1 MHLTF
6 DTIPKGYTFRFPE
19 NTMKATE
26 KIVSDGRVDDAFIG
40 QSDND
45 EAFISDLTDARISS
59 FLKDESSPGEGWVAH
74 PLGGFDRKN
83 QSLFVE
89 DGRVV
94 LRTKIEENGTE
105 IQHRIESSLSDSQ
118 DGPQLQDIT
127 EGYTIIDAEWK
138 KQVDEA
144 NASGAILIPPALQA
158 TNVAYFYEDWL
169 TPNV

>member
-6 DTIPKGYTFRFPE
+6 DTIPKGFTFRFPE

-26 KIVSDGRVDDAFIG
+26 SIVSDGRVDDAFVG
-40 QSDND
+40 QSATDD
-45 EAFISDLTDARISS
+45 AFISDIADARVQA

-74 PLGGFDRKN
+74 PLGGYDFKN
-83 QSLFVE
+83 QSLFME
-89 DGRVV
+89 RGQVV

-105 IQHRIESSLSDSQ
+105 IQHRIQSSVQ
-118 DGPQLQDIT
+118 DGDNGPQLEDVT

-144 NASGAILIPPALQA
+144 NAQGAFLLPPAIQA
-158 TNVAYFYEDWL
+158 TNVAYFYEEWL
-169 TPNV
+169 TPNA